1 MFDPRS
7 IRKGKQPAPRKVII
21 YGSVKQG
28 KSTLAGASPNCLMIP
43 TEDRVSHIDCNKT
56 EVVTNYQEII
66 DIFKYLKEGTPYKT
80 LVIDSLDWL
89 EFLLHAYVCEKN
101 GFKSLTD
108 NKDASVSYGRGLKYF
123 ATEQWKD
130 FLYNLDI
137 LREEQ
142 KMSIVLVAHST
153 VEKVSPPDSD
163 GYDRYTL
170 KLDKNAVSVLTEWV
184 DVIAFYNKEIF
195 VKKEDAGFNKQKGKA
210 IQVDDTRLL
219 HMEATNPAWLSGNS
233 FGLGIAEVKLD
244 NVAEVMNYILTG
256 ENIIEEQSKPV
267 KKTK

>member
-7 IRKGKQPAPRKVII
+7 IRKGRQPAPRKVII

-28 KSTLAGASPNCLMIP
+28 KSTLAGASPGCLMIP

-56 EVVTNYQEII
+56 EVITSYQEII

-89 EFLLHAYVCEKN
+89 EFLLHAHVCEKN

-108 NKDASVSYGRGLKYF
+108 NKEGAVSYGRGLKYF
-123 ATEQWKD
+123 AVEQWKN
-130 FLYNLDI
+130 FLYNLDV
-137 LREEQ
+137 LRKEQ
-142 KMSIVLVAHST
+142 KMSIVLVAHSMI
-153 VEKVSPPDSD
+153 EKVSPPDSD

-170 KLDKNAVSVLTEWV
+170 KLDKNAVSVLTEWC
-184 DVIAFYNKEIF
+184 DVIAFYTREIL
-195 VKKEDAGFNKQKGKA
+195 VKKEDVGFGQKKGKTVL
-210 IQVDDTRLL
+210 IDDTRLL

-233 FGLGIAEVKLD
+233 FGLGVAEVKLGE
-244 NVAEVMNYILTG
+244 VADVMNYILTG
-256 ENIIEEQSKPV
+256 ENIVEDVKQT